1 MRIAV
6 VGTGYVGLVSGTCFA
21 DSGNSVICVDINP
34 AVAALIPVQS
44 DRRAG
49 FLAIRAPQASALV
62 LRLRARG
69 LYADSRGDILRLGPA
84 PYISDQ
90 QLLEGGGILASVFR

>member
-1 MRIAV
+1 MGMTPERLRAV
-6 VGTGYVGLVSGTCFA
+6 SQHQTAMLIKRFEA
-21 DSGNSVICVDINP
+21 LDVDP
-34 AVAALIPVQS
+34 AVAALIPIRS

-49 FLAIRAPQASALV
+49 FLAIRAPQASSLV

-90 QLLEGGGILASVFR
+90 QLIDAGGILASVFR

>member
-1 MRIAV
+1 MTPDRLRAV
-6 VGTGYVGLVSGTCFA
+6 NQHQVAMLVKQFEA
-21 DSGNSVICVDINP
+21 LDVDP
-34 AVAALIPVQS
+34 DAAAIVPIQS
-44 DRRAG
+44 ARRGG
-49 FLAIRAPQASALV
+49 FIAIRSPQASGLV

-90 QLLEGGGILASVFR
+90 QLLDAGGILGSVFR